1 MKISVVGAG
10 NVGASAA
17 VYLLEE
23 KLADELVVVDII
35 EGLPQGKCL
44 DLAEVS
50 PIRGY
55 PIKIAGANDYA
66 KIEGSDIIVVTAGVA
81 RKPGM
86 SRLDLLKIN
95 EKIIKSVATEIKA
108 HAPNAIVIVVSNP
121 LDVMCYVTYKV
132 TGFPKNR
139 VFGMAGVLD
148 TSRFRYFVAEKANVD
163 PTQVQAMVLGGHG
176 DEMVPVISS
185 ATISGV
191 PLTKFLSKEDID
203 AIIKRTQGGGAE
215 IVALLK
221 TGSAFYAPAAS
232 IAEMV
237 KSVVKDTKKIL
248 PVTCYLD
255 GEFGAKSVYCGVP
268 ARLGRNGIEQI
279 IEIALSAD
287 EKAALNKS
295 ISVVQESIKSLEV

>member
-1 MKISVVGAG
+1 MGAG
-10 NVGASAA
+10 NVGASCA

-23 KLADELVVVDII
+23 KLADELVVVDIV

-44 DLAEVS
+44 DMCEVS
-50 PIRGY
+50 PLRDY
-55 PIKIAGANDYA
+55 PVKVIGSNNYADIKN
-66 KIEGSDIIVVTAGVA
+66 SDVIVVTAGIA

-86 SRLDLLKIN
+86 SRLDLLKTN
-95 EKIIKSVATEIKA
+95 EKIIKSVATEIKT
-108 HAPNAIVIVVSNP
+108 HAPNAIIIVVSNP

-185 ATISGV
+185 ATVSGI
-191 PLTKFLSKEDID
+191 PLTKFLSKADID
-203 AIIKRTQGGGAE
+203 AIIERTQKGGAE

-232 IAEMV
+232 IVEMV

-248 PVTCYLD
+248 PVACYLD
-255 GEFGAKSVYCGVP
+255 GEYDAKGVYCGVP
-268 ARLGRNGIEQI
+268 ARLGQSGVEEI
-279 IEIALSAD
+279 INIDLSAD
-287 EKAALNKS
+287 EKAALDKS
-295 ISVVQESIKSLEV
+295 ISVVKESIASLEV